1 MAFLRR
7 AAATLAA
14 LSFSIPTL
22 ALAAPPSLPSP
33 PPIPSTWP
41 STWSVPPLPPGFPLP
56 APSALPA
63 GLPAWPGGLT
73 LPSGVPTL
81 PTVWPRDPAQVLA
94 ELAKC
99 PPIEVAPGLRIPV
112 PCDPS
117 ARPPGPTSGR
127 THYPPM
133 GVLPPRVDLAPLVGR
148 VKNQEQVGVCWAF
161 ALSSVTE
168 VNLRR
173 QNIVEEISPLHLVA
187 ALSEQRLDASG
198 SKGTAI
204 ASERAWPY
212 ETTRAC
218 MLNDVLRRPD
228 LDCESAYHVQS
239 GSWRR
244 SPVIVGELARA
255 DQLGQYRVKRTYLSK
270 EPDELATVLAEGRAV
285 ILGIRVDSV
294 AWGGAGAR
302 GGTLAEYG
310 DGNRGG
316 HDVMV
321 TGYTWVGPVR
331 YFRLQNS
338 WGTGWGDGGRVWISE
353 SNLRRH
359 IMDAAIVDVYPRD
372 AVVKS

>member
-1 MAFLRR
+1 MTLLRLSR
-7 AAATLAA
+7 VVAGCAA
-14 LSFSIPTL
+14 LSLGLPAV
-22 ALAAPPSLPSP
+22 ALAADAP
-33 PPIPSTWP
+33 PPVP
-41 STWSVPPLPPGFPLP
+41 STWSLPPGFSVPGMPPLP
-56 APSALPA
+56 TSLPN
-63 GLPAWPGGLT
+63 GVPAWPGGWT
-73 LPSGVPTL
+73 LPSNLPTL
-81 PTVWPRDPAQVLA
+81 PTTWPRDPAQVLA

-127 THYPPM
+127 THYPPL
-133 GVLPPRVDLAPLVGR
+133 GVLPPRVDLTPLVGR

-198 SKGTAI
+198 NKGTAI
-204 ASERAWPY
+204 APERAWPY

-228 LDCESAYHVQS
+228 LDCEAAYHVQS

-294 AWGGAGAR
+294 AWGGASAR
-302 GGTLAEYG
+302 TGTLAEYG

-331 YFRLQNS
+331 YFRIQNS
-338 WGTGWGDGGRVWISE
+338 WGTDWGEGGRVWISE

-359 IMDAAIVDVYPRD
+359 IMDAAIVDVYARG
-372 AVVKS
+372 AIVKS